1 MAARNAGSSSAS
13 RELSARRRPD
23 GMSRSSTQP
32 PRCSS
37 ARTPSAAARIAAA
50 GNRPR
55 KKRYPSSPRQRRSA
69 SGSPWNG
76 LESASSSTPPTQVA
90 ARGRPPRPPCG
101 GMISAQI
108 MPSTGRAVM
117 AEAPAGRER
126 PAAARVERPGSAT
139 RGERPRP
146 AVGHS
151 EPAPVQAEQDAGHA
165 GQDAGQTPVPAE
177 GERPEPPVRRH
188 RRGAGIYG
196 TIITAAVLAAAGPTE
211 SVADVA
217 VTVLVTLL
225 VYWIAEQ
232 YSDLLGEQ
240 LHGGHLPSWR
250 AVGAALATTWSM
262 VSA

>member
-1 MAARNAGSSSAS
+1 
-13 RELSARRRPD
+13 
-23 GMSRSSTQP
+23 
-32 PRCSS
+32 
-37 ARTPSAAARIAAA
+37 
-50 GNRPR
+50 
-55 KKRYPSSPRQRRSA
+55 
-69 SGSPWNG
+69 
-76 LESASSSTPPTQVA
+76 
-90 ARGRPPRPPCG
+90 
-101 GMISAQI
+101 
-108 MPSTGRAVM
+108 M

-139 RGERPRP
+139 RGERPGP

-165 GQDAGQTPVPAE
+165 GQDAAGQTPVPAE

-262 VSA
+262 VSASFIPLAVLLLAGLATASTAAAANAALVVAVLLLMVYAWLAGRAARLRGWQLAVITSLAAVLGLLMIALKDVVILHLH